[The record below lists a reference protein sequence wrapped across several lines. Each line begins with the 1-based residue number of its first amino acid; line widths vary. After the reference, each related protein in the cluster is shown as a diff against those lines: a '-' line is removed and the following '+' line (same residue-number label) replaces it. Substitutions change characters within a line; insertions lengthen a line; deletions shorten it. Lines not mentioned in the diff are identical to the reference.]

1 MEAPVRGVNP
11 YLPPYEYVPDGEPHV
26 FGDRLY
32 LFGSHDKAGSH
43 TFCENDY
50 VCYSAP
56 LDDLTD
62 WQYEGVIYRKDQ
74 DPNRR
79 KKIFNQLWAPDVCR
93 GVDGRYYLYYC
104 FAWANYIGVAV
115 ADRPQGPY
123 EYYGQVQRSD
133 GTVFG
138 VRRGDR
144 YPFDPAVL
152 CEGEQVYLY
161 TDYSAVSKKM
171 VNLMRALLG
180 VKLEMLGGRV
190 LTLEKDMLTVREE
203 KPLLPG
209 VGNSAGTGF
218 EGHEFYE
225 ASSIRHIGDKYY
237 FVYSSALSHEL
248 CYAVSDRP
256 DGGFRYGG
264 TIVSNGDIGYQGRRE
279 SEAVN
284 YWGNNHGSIA
294 VVKDKAYIFYHRQTA
309 QTEASRQ
316 GCAERIFIAGDG
328 SISQA
333 PITSCG
339 LHGGALEAGGTY
351 PASIACILQ
360 SKDGA
365 CKTTACGNRRRNAH
379 PYITQ
384 DQPDGQSGQQY
395 IANLRDGAK
404 FGFRYFDLHAPH
416 ISLTTRGDAGT
427 VLVSA
432 DFGKT
437 VLAEIPVEA
446 SKTWKKSRSVRLD
459 ATGVSEL
466 CFLYQGS
473 GKLSVSEIHFE

>member
-1 MEAPVRGVNP
+1 MGNGYNP

-32 LFGSHDKAGSH
+32 LFGSHDRAGSH

-56 LDDLTD
+56 LDNLTD
-62 WQYEGVIYRKDQ
+62 WRYEGEIYRRDQ
-74 DPNRR
+74 DPNKR

-123 EYYGQVQRSD
+123 EYYGQVRRAD
-133 GTVFG
+133 GSVFG
-138 VRRGDR
+138 ARKGDR
-144 YPFDPAVL
+144 FPFDPAVL

-161 TDYSAVSKKM
+161 TDYSAADKKM
-171 VNLMRALLG
+171 VKLMRALLG

-209 VGNSAGTGF
+209 VGNSKGTGF

-237 FVYSSALSHEL
+237 FVYSSTLSHEL

-264 TIVSNGDIGYQGRRE
+264 TIVSNGDIGYRGQRE

-316 GCAERIFIAGDG
+316 GCAERIFFAGDG
-328 SISQA
+328 SIAQV

-339 LHGGALEAGGTY
+339 LHGGALEAVGTY
-351 PASIACILQ
+351 PASITCILR

-365 CKTTACGNRRRNAH
+365 CKTTACGNRRKNRH

-384 DQPDGQSGQQY
+384 DQPDGQRGQQY
-395 IANLRDGAK
+395 ITNLRDGAK
-404 FGFRYFDLHAPH
+404 FGFRYFDLHEPRV
-416 ISLTTRGDAGT
+416 SLTTKGDAGT
-427 VLVSA
+427 VLISA

-437 VLAEIPVEA
+437 ILGEIPVEA
-446 SKTWKKSRSVRLD
+446 SKTWRKSRPADLHVK
-459 ATGVSEL
+459 GVSEL
-466 CFLYQGS
+466 TFLYQGP
-473 GKLSVSEIHFE
+473 GRISVSEIHFEA